1 MEKPRERWTIA
12 SLSARIGWGKSQWL
26 VFFFVGLC
34 VAAASVQVN
43 FVSFLA
49 VELKREW
56 GLSSFSSN
64 TLLAVQFL
72 GEMIGCAV
80 FGVYADRRGR
90 RPAFVLGT
98 LFVAVFGVASAF
110 STRLVAMLILRGL
123 VGVGIGGITV
133 PFDLLA
139 EACPPAL
146 RGVVLCAIWTH
157 WTLGSLGVIG
167 AAWACLDGPNGPV
180 AGEAANPLGWRVLTL
195 IASIPPA
202 LSLFG
207 ICYLEE
213 SPAWLAARGRADDAK
228 AIVLRAAARNGV
240 PLDADAFDVA
250 PEEEN
255 TEGAKALFRGGNF
268 KRTMCVWT
276 LSLTA
281 QCAYYGVVLFLPLST
296 SSHADVAGGSY
307 NFDALATSCGGE
319 LFGVVA
325 GSYFV
330 SILSRRVVLCASSVI
345 VLIAVPTVLI
355 DEEMAPGWTLTLTAL
370 LARGAAMNFASVVWL
385 VTPESYGV
393 KIRATGHA
401 YGNFWARMGDLVTT
415 YVGGTSMPEVAK
427 VLAYSSFSL
436 ASLGAAL
443 LLPPGVMAGS
453 RGRGRGESG
462 EEDDDDDDE
471 HEESARLLGSA
482 KTGVTRRASAYES
495 YA

>member
-307 NFDALATSCGGE
+307 NFDALATSCGG
-319 LFGVVA
+319 
-325 GSYFV
+325 
-330 SILSRRVVLCASSVI
+330 
-345 VLIAVPTVLI
+345 
-355 DEEMAPGWTLTLTAL
+355 
-370 LARGAAMNFASVVWL
+370 
-385 VTPESYGV
+385 
-393 KIRATGHA
+393 
-401 YGNFWARMGDLVTT
+401 
-415 YVGGTSMPEVAK
+415 
-427 VLAYSSFSL
+427 
-436 ASLGAAL
+436 
-443 LLPPGVMAGS
+443 
-453 RGRGRGESG
+453 
-462 EEDDDDDDE
+462 
-471 HEESARLLGSA
+471 
-482 KTGVTRRASAYES
+482 
-495 YA
+495 